1 MNDLKW
7 GVQSW
12 DISEAKYM
20 LDEFLELYG
29 ERPLKNNGGGYVVN
43 AFVLDMVCAEKN
55 ESGEYY

>member
-1 MNDLKW
+1 MFLLKELFANVKGGWGMNDLKW

-29 ERPLKNNGGGYVVN
+29 ERPLKNNGGGV
-43 AFVLDMVCAEKN
+43 
-55 ESGEYY
+55 